1 MHPEIRLTW
10 QDSDTVEQQLT
21 SNIPVA
27 IGRSLDRMPSEKEGQ
42 ALDRIVLPSSS
53 VSGFHALIEWD
64 GTRWVLS
71 DRSKNG
77 VRVND
82 KRVDGTCPLNNNDS
96 IGIDTYQIIVSVSQ
110 PANVDV
116 TQTIIEDDDDQ
127 ATATI
132 HFDDTDLADTDVT
145 DNSFAQ
151 IPVVSGQ
158 QSFLQQFEASE
169 FVSRSQIYSSGM
181 RIDETEYVALGS
193 GMGSFTFVDTLR
205 VSGIDSEKIWVIGPN
220 PKPYNR
226 YQTLCLNSQIRPHN
240 RLRSG
245 SDSCPDNVWGWPGYA
260 MREACRDFGKG
271 RVDAALQHL
280 WKVFAEPVFADTY
293 TPKSQDVF
301 DSVDREAK
309 RIGWERMW
317 RYGKVRC
324 IRKTAEGRYAIVYS
338 CSDRDK
344 QEYRVLFAKYIH
356 LATGYSAI
364 RFLSSLQAYRERTG
378 DITSV
383 VNAYENHEHIY
394 QHLEKH
400 GGTVVVRGGGIVAS
414 RVIQRLYE
422 LRQVNSRITLVHL
435 LRTQKPTG
443 NKVGFAKRGVANY
456 WEFQPYNWPK
466 ATWGGDMR
474 DQLERANPAERSRL
488 LSKEVWGGTTT
499 ASRRD
504 WQDIIVEGNRDKWY
518 LLLFG
523 EVKDVNLNSNSSYGQ
538 GKLAIQYIDK
548 NTQSSQYQ
556 VADFIIDATGLE
568 ARPQF
573 QPFLGDL
580 IDRYGLSTN
589 PLGRLDVTNDFL
601 VKGMENGAGRMYAS
615 GVVTLGGPYAPVDTF
630 LGLQYTAR
638 RSVDHLV
645 EIKSGARYL
654 KGFYSLSQWFK
665 WAFNQAP

>member
-1 MHPEIRLTW
+1 MHLEIKLTW
-10 QDSDTVEQQLT
+10 QDINTEEEQELV
-21 SNIPVA
+21 SNSAIA
-27 IGRSLDRMPSEKEGQ
+27 IGRNLDRMPIEEGGQ
-42 ALDRIVLPSSS
+42 FLDRVVLTNGAVSS
-53 VSGFHALIEWD
+53 FHALIIWD
-64 GTRWVLS
+64 ERWEIR

-77 VRVND
+77 ILVNN
-82 KRVDGTCPLNNNDS
+82 KRVDVVSPLNNGDLIQ
-96 IGIDTYQIIVSVSQ
+96 IGTYQIRFYVSQ
-110 PANVDV
+110 PINTEA
-116 TQTIIEDDDDQ
+116 TQTSFLEEDLE

-132 HFDDTDLADTDVT
+132 SFDDTEITE
-145 DNSFAQ
+145 SFIAQ
-151 IPVVSGQ
+151 IPTK
-158 QSFLQQFEASE
+158 QSFLQQIEQADFI
-169 FVSRSQIYSSGM
+169 SREQIYTSGI
-181 RIDETEYVALGS
+181 RVDETEYVALGG

-205 VSGIDSEKIWVIGPN
+205 ISGIDTEKIWVIGPN

-260 MREACRDFGKG
+260 LRESGRDFARG
-271 RVDAALQHL
+271 RFSVAMQHL
-280 WKVFAEPVFADTY
+280 WQVFAEPVLADTY

-301 DSVDREAK
+301 KSVDREAK

-317 RYGKVRC
+317 RYGRIRC
-324 IRKTAEGRYAIVYS
+324 IRKTAEGRYAILYS
-338 CSDRDK
+338 CSDREK
-344 QEYRVLFAKYIH
+344 QDYRVLIAKYVH

-378 DITSV
+378 DLQSV

-394 QHLEKH
+394 QHLEKY
-400 GGTVVVRGGGIVAS
+400 GGTVMVRGGGIVAS

-422 LRQVNSRITLVHL
+422 LRKINPRITIVHL
-435 LRTQKPTG
+435 LRTRKATG
-443 NKVGFAKRGVANY
+443 NKVGFAKRTVANY

-474 DQLERANPAERSRL
+474 DRLERASPTERSRL

-499 ASRRD
+499 ASRQD
-504 WQDIIVEGNRDKWY
+504 WQDIITEGNQDKWY

-523 EVKDVNLNSNSSYGQ
+523 EVKEVKQNSNSSHNQ
-538 GKLAIQYIDK
+538 GKLMIEYIDK
-548 NTQSSQYQ
+548 NTQTSQYQ
-556 VADFIIDATGLE
+556 VADFIVDATGLE

-573 QPFLGDL
+573 QPFLQDL
-580 IDRYGLSTN
+580 IQRYGLSTN
-589 PLGRLDVTNDFL
+589 PLGRLDVTNDFI
-601 VKGMENGAGRMYAS
+601 VKGMENGGGKMYAS

-638 RSVDHLV
+638 RAVDHLV
-645 EIKSGARYL
+645 KIKSGARYL

-665 WAFNQAP
+665 WACYQNP

>member
-1 MHPEIRLTW
+1 MHPEIKLNW
-10 QDSDTVEQQLT
+10 QDSEQVEQELV

-27 IGRSLDRMPSEKEGQ
+27 IGRSLERIPADIDGQ
-42 ALDRIVLPSSS
+42 VLNRVVLPGSG
-53 VSGFHALIEWD
+53 VSGFHALIEWNE
-64 GTRWVLS
+64 RWILR

-77 VRVND
+77 VLVNG
-82 KRVDGTCPLNNNDS
+82 KRVDGTSPLNNGDL
-96 IGIDTYQIIVSVSQ
+96 IAIDNYQLMVDIAQ
-110 PANVDV
+110 PVNTNADV
-116 TQTIIEDDDDQ
+116 TQTNLLIEDDDDQ

-132 HFDDTDLADTDVT
+132 HFDDTDVT
-145 DNSFAQ
+145 DRSWGQ
-151 IPVVSGQ
+151 TPTIPTQ
-158 QSFLQQFEASE
+158 QSFFEQFENSDI
-169 FVSRSQIYSSGM
+169 VSRSLIYTSRM
-181 RIDETEYVALGS
+181 QIDETEYVALGG

-205 VSGIDSEKIWVIGPN
+205 VSGIDSDKIWVIGPN
-220 PKPYNR
+220 AKPYNR

-260 MREACRDFGKG
+260 LREAGRDLGKG
-271 RVDAALQHL
+271 KLSAALQHL

-301 DSVDREAK
+301 NSVDREAK
-309 RIGWERMW
+309 RIGWDKMW
-317 RYGKVRC
+317 RYGRVRS
-324 IRKTAEGRYAIVYS
+324 IRKTAEGRYAIIYS

-344 QEYRVLFAKYIH
+344 QDHRILIAKYIH

-394 QHLEKH
+394 QHLSKH

-422 LRQVNSRITLVHL
+422 LRQVNSQITIIHL
-435 LRTQKPTG
+435 LRSQKPTG
-443 NKVGFAKRGVANY
+443 NRVGFATRKVANY

-474 DQLERANPAERSRL
+474 DKLEQANPAERSRL

-499 ASRRD
+499 ASRQD

-523 EVKDVNLNSNSSYGQ
+523 EVKDVKQNNVSGDR
-538 GKLAIQYIDK
+538 GKLTVEYIDK
-548 NTQSSQYQ
+548 NTQSLQYQ
-556 VADFIIDATGLE
+556 VADFIVDATGLE

-580 IDRYGLSTN
+580 IKRYGLSTN

-601 VKGMENGAGRMYAS
+601 VTGMENGAGKMYAS

-638 RSVDHLV
+638 RAVDHLAQN
-645 EIKSGARYL
+645 KSGASYL
-654 KGFYSLSQWFK
+654 KGFNSLSQWFK

>member
-1 MHPEIRLTW
+1 MHPEIKLTW
-10 QDSDTVEQQLT
+10 QDAERVEQELV
-21 SNIPVA
+21 SNIPIA
-27 IGRSLDRMPSEKEGQ
+27 IGRSLDRLPTDKEGQ
-42 ALDRIVLPSSS
+42 VLNRVVLPGSS

-64 GTRWVLS
+64 DTQWVLS

-77 VRVND
+77 TLVND
-82 KRVDGTCPLNNNDS
+82 RRVEATCSLNNGDS
-96 IGIDTYQIIVSVSQ
+96 IQIDTYRIQVSLRQPIV
-110 PANVDV
+110 NTDV
-116 TQTIIEDDDDQ
+116 TQTNLLIEDDDDQ

-132 HFDDTDLADTDVT
+132 HFDDTDVT
-145 DNSFAQ
+145 DRSLGG
-151 IPVVSGQ
+151 IPAVANRQ
-158 QSFLQQFEASE
+158 TFLQQFEQSDLI
-169 FVSRSQIYSSGM
+169 SRSQIYTSGL

-205 VSGIDSEKIWVIGPN
+205 ISGIEADKIWVIGPN

-260 MREACRDFGKG
+260 LREAGRDVSRG
-271 RVDAALQHL
+271 RLSVALQHL
-280 WKVFAEPVFADTY
+280 WQVFAEPVFADTY

-309 RIGWERMW
+309 RIGWEQMW
-317 RYGKVRC
+317 RYGRVRC

-344 QEYRVLFAKYIH
+344 QEHRILIAKHLH

-383 VNAYENHEHIY
+383 VNAYENHEHVY
-394 QHLEKH
+394 QHLEKN
-400 GGTVVVRGGGIVAS
+400 GGTVVIRGGGIVAS

-422 LRQVNSRITLVHL
+422 LRQINSQITLIHL
-435 LRTQKPTG
+435 LRTRKPTG
-443 NKVGFAKRGVANY
+443 NKVGFTQRGVANY

-474 DQLERANPAERSRL
+474 DRLERANPTERSRL
-488 LSKEVWGGTTT
+488 LGKEVWGGTTT

-504 WQDIIVEGNRDKWY
+504 WQDIIAEGNRDKWY

-523 EVKDVNLNSNSSYGQ
+523 DVKNVNLNSQAPSER
-538 GKLAIQYIDK
+538 GKLTIEYIDK

-580 IDRYGLSTN
+580 IERYGLSTN

-601 VKGMENGAGRMYAS
+601 VKGMENGAGKMYAS

-638 RSVDHLV
+638 RAVDHLATT
-645 EIKSGARYL
+645 KSGARYL